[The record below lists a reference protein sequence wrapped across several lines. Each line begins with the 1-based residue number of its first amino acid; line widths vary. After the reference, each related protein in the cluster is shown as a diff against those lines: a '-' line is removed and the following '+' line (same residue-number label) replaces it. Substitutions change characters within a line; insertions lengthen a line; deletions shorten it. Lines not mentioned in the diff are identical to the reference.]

1 MSISA
6 LRQAASE
13 RILVLDGAMGTMI
26 QGLGFDEDAYRGA
39 QFDAWNR
46 AVHGNNDLLNITQ
59 PDAIRS
65 IHYAYFRAGADIVS
79 TNTFSSTAIAQADY
93 GMSELAYDLNRAG
106 AALAREAALMAE
118 REDGR
123 RRFVAGAIGPT
134 NRTASISPDV
144 SDPGFRAVTFDD
156 LRAAYTEQIR
166 GLLDGS
172 VDVLLIETIFDTL
185 NAKAAIHAISE
196 LATKRGTVVPIMIS
210 GTITDRSGRL
220 LTGQTPAAFWHSVRH
235 AAPFSIGFNCALG
248 AAEMRAHVAD
258 VGRYADTLVCAYPN
272 AGLPNEFGHYDETPE
287 FMAAQLGEFADAG
300 LVNIAGG
307 CCGTT
312 PEHIRAIAA
321 AVAGKPPRRVPE
333 PDRRLHLSG
342 LEAFTLSSDIPFVN
356 IGERTNVTGS
366 ARFRKLVTGG
376 DYNAALQVARDQV
389 DNGAQIIDINMDE
402 GLLDS
407 ELAMTTFLN
416 LIAAE
421 PDISRVPIMVDSS
434 KFSVIEAGLK
444 CIQGKAVVNS
454 ISMKEGEEAFIR
466 QARIVRAHG
475 AAVVVMAFD
484 EKGQA
489 DTLERKTSICQ
500 RAYDILVDQ
509 VGFPPEDI
517 IFDPNIF
524 AIATGIEEHDG
535 YGLAFIEATR
545 WIRDHLALSHV
556 SGGVSNLSFSFRGN
570 ETVREAMHS
579 VFLLHAIRA
588 GMDMGIVNA
597 GQMAVYDDLDPELK
611 EACED
616 VVLNRRA
623 RRRRAP
629 AGAGRALPRSE
640 ERAARSGSGVARAL
654 RRTAPLACV
663 GAWRHRL
670 RHRRRRGG
678 ATRRGPAARRD
689 RGPVDGR
696 HEHRRRPVR
705 QRPHVPPPGR
715 EVGAGDEA
723 GRRASPSLHGC
734 RGRQARHAGSGRQ
747 DRDGDRQGRRPRHRQ
762 EHRRRGVAVQQLR
775 GDRPRCDGPGRPDH
789 RDGARRRGG
798 DDRPLRPDH
807 PVTRRDVP
815 RRLRDGAS
823 GSRHPAADRRRHD
836 EPGSHGGQD
845 PPQLPAR
852 PDRAR
857 ARRQPR
863 RRGRGGAALR

>member
-46 AVHGNNDLLNITQ
+46 AVHGNNDLLNLTQ

-65 IHYAYFRAGADIVS
+65 IHYGYFRAGADVVS

-93 GMSELAYDLNRAG
+93 GMGELVYDLNRAG
-106 AALAREAALMAE
+106 AAIAREAALMAE

-123 RRFVAGAIGPT
+123 RRFVAGAVGPT

-144 SDPGFRAVTFDD
+144 SDPGFRAVTFDE
-156 LRAAYTEQIR
+156 LSAAYTEQIR

-196 LATKRGTVVPIMIS
+196 LTAKRGTVVPIMIS

-248 AAEMRAHVAD
+248 AAEMRAHIAD

-272 AGLPNEFGHYDETPE
+272 AGLPNEFGYYDETPE

-300 LVNIAGG
+300 LVNITGG

-312 PEHIRAIAA
+312 PEHIRAIAD

-333 PDRRLHLSG
+333 HDHQLHLSG
-342 LEAFTLSSDIPFVN
+342 LEAFTLTSDIPFVN
-356 IGERTNVTGS
+356 VGERTNVTGS

-376 DYNAALQVARDQV
+376 DYNAALHVARDQV
-389 DNGAQIIDINMDE
+389 ENGAQIIDVNMDE

-407 ELAMTTFLN
+407 EEAMTTFLN

-484 EKGQA
+484 
-489 DTLERKTSICQ
+489 
-500 RAYDILVDQ
+500 
-509 VGFPPEDI
+509 
-517 IFDPNIF
+517 
-524 AIATGIEEHDG
+524 
-535 YGLAFIEATR
+535 
-545 WIRDHLALSHV
+545 
-556 SGGVSNLSFSFRGN
+556 
-570 ETVREAMHS
+570 
-579 VFLLHAIRA
+579 
-588 GMDMGIVNA
+588 
-597 GQMAVYDDLDPELK
+597 
-611 EACED
+611 
-616 VVLNRRA
+616 
-623 RRRRAP
+623 
-629 AGAGRALPRSE
+629 
-640 ERAARSGSGVARAL
+640 
-654 RRTAPLACV
+654 
-663 GAWRHRL
+663 
-670 RHRRRRGG
+670 
-678 ATRRGPAARRD
+678 
-689 RGPVDGR
+689 
-696 HEHRRRPVR
+696 
-705 QRPHVPPPGR
+705 
-715 EVGAGDEA
+715 
-723 GRRASPSLHGC
+723 
-734 RGRQARHAGSGRQ
+734 
-747 DRDGDRQGRRPRHRQ
+747 
-762 EHRRRGVAVQQLR
+762 
-775 GDRPRCDGPGRPDH
+775 
-789 RDGARRRGG
+789 
-798 DDRPLRPDH
+798 
-807 PVTRRDVP
+807 
-815 RRLRDGAS
+815 
-823 GSRHPAADRRRHD
+823 
-836 EPGSHGGQD
+836 
-845 PPQLPAR
+845 
-852 PDRAR
+852 
-857 ARRQPR
+857 
-863 RRGRGGAALR
+863 